1 MALKGLDIFKLSP
14 KKNCKECGS
23 PTCMAF
29 CMKVAQGAVALDKCP
44 YFSEEAKAKLSEAT
58 APPMKTITVGNDI
71 KLGGETVLFRH
82 EKTLVNR
89 NRFAVPVCT
98 CMDEAA
104 ADQKLADIQKVD
116 YERIGEREYIEFV
129 MVRCEKD
136 SAGKWEDL
144 VKKAAATGRT
154 LILNCTCPECA
165 KKALAICKD
174 GKPILNG
181 ATPENYEEMSAIAT
195 EAGVTLGVHA
205 DSLSELHDLIAK
217 LEAAGNKNLI
227 IDVTGKTVKET
238 FANTVLV
245 RRTALKDGDRTF
257 GYPSIVDLAKL
268 AAGDEHLE
276 TALAAVFTL
285 KYGSIIVM
293 ERIGYAEALPLY
305 GLRQNVFT
313 DPQKPMK
320 VAPGIYPMNGA
331 TPDDPCML
339 TVDFALTYFLVSGE
353 IERSNVPVNLLITDA
368 SGMSVLTAWAAGKF
382 SSSSIKKFFD
392 EFELDKK
399 INNRTLV
406 IPGKVAVMKGEI
418 QDKLPD
424 WNVVVGTREAVE
436 IVKFLKDGEH
446 IKAAEAV
453 AATKK
458 PKEEKKE
465 VVDADAPID
474 YSKIVIPEIPHKDL
488 GVTYKQRNVESKKFV
503 TIGERI
509 HCISPVIREA
519 MATFNPDPI
528 LERAAQQIKA
538 GATYL
543 DVNIGPAESNGPELM
558 TWAVK
563 LLQENFN
570 NVPLALD
577 TANKK
582 AIEAGIRVYNRTNGK
597 PIVNS
602 ADAGSRISNIDLAA
616 ANDAIVIALC
626 SADGIAKDNDERM
639 HHCHTMLDRG
649 MALGMEAED
658 LWFDPLFLVV
668 KGMQDK
674 QMDVLNAIKLF
685 SDEGLKSTGGLSNNS
700 NGAPKTLRP
709 IMDSALVAMAMMQ
722 GLTSA
727 IVNPNDLRLM
737 ETIKSCDI
745 FKNNELYSD
754 PAPIIRGWVQ
764 PHSRSMEKMRE
775 NAEKARIFPMPRWLS
790 TGECRCPA
798 FHPAPLPGRGRFPD
812 LSLRALRSKA
822 RQSRSTGRNTGKPPA
837 DTEYS

>member
-136 SAGKWEDL
+136 SADKWEDL

-181 ATPENYEEMSAIAT
+181 ATPENFEEMSAT

-293 ERIGYAEALPLY
+293 ERLGYAEALPLY

-474 YSKIVIPEIPHKDL
+474 YSKLVIPEIPHKDL

-685 SDEGLKSTGGLSNNS
+685 ADEGLKSTGGLSNNS

-754 PAPIIRGWVQ
+754 SYLEI
-764 PHSRSMEKMRE
+764 
-775 NAEKARIFPMPRWLS
+775 
-790 TGECRCPA
+790 
-798 FHPAPLPGRGRFPD
+798 
-812 LSLRALRSKA
+812 
-822 RQSRSTGRNTGKPPA
+822 
-837 DTEYS
+837 

>member
-1 MALKGLDIFKLSP
+1 
-14 KKNCKECGS
+14 
-23 PTCMAF
+23 
-29 CMKVAQGAVALDKCP
+29 MKVAQGALPITKCP
-44 YFSEEAKAKLSEAT
+44 YMSPEAIALLSEAT
-58 APPMKTITVGNDI
+58 APPMKSIEVAGH

-82 EKTLVNR
+82 EKTFVSR
-89 NRFAVPVCT
+89 NLFAVSINT
-98 CMDEAA
+98 EMDDAAVEAKIA
-104 ADQKLADIQKVD
+104 ELKSVD
-116 YERIGEREYIEFV
+116 YERIGEREYVEFV
-129 MVRCEKD
+129 TVRNCGDNARFVEL
-136 SAGKWEDL
+136 A
-144 VKKAAATGRT
+144 KKAAALERGV
-154 LILNCTCPECA
+154 ILETTDVEAA
-165 KKALAICKD
+165 KAAVEAIKDAKPVVNGVNKDNLEAMNELAKAYGIVLCVQAAD
-174 GKPILNG
+174 LN
-181 ATPENYEEMSAIAT
+181 
-195 EAGVTLGVHA
+195 
-205 DSLSELHDLIAK
+205 ELHDTVEA
-217 LEAAGNKNLI
+217 LEKAGNKNLLL
-227 IDVTGKTVKET
+227 DVTGATIKET
-238 FANTVLV
+238 FGNAVQV
-245 RRTALKDGDRTF
+245 RRAALKDNDRTF
-257 GYPSIVDLAKL
+257 GYPSIVDLSKL
-268 AAGDEHLE
+268 CGTEYHLA
-276 TALAAVFTL
+276 TALASVFTL
-285 KYGSIIVM
+285 KYGSIIIM
-293 ERIGYAEALPLY
+293 PRMTYAEALPLY
-305 GLRQNVFT
+305 GLRQNIYT

-320 VAPGIYPMNGA
+320 VAPGLYPVNGA
-331 TPDDPCML
+331 GPDDPCAL

-353 IERSNVPVNLLITDA
+353 LERSKVPVNLLITDA

-382 SSSSIKKFFD
+382 SSSTVKKFFD
-392 EFELDKK
+392 EYEIASKV
-399 INNRTLV
+399 NNRTLI

-436 IVKFLKDGEH
+436 LVKYLKDGEYV
-446 IKAAEAV
+446 KAAEAV
-453 AATKK
+453 AASKK
-458 PKEEKKE
+458 PAEEKKE
-465 VVDADAPID
+465 AVDANAPLD
-474 YSKIVIPEIPHKDL
+474 FEKIAASIPAIKIRDDL
-488 GVTYKQRNVESKKFV
+488 NAHYKQRDPESPKFV

-577 TANKK
+577 TANKR
-582 AIEAGIRVYNRTNGK
+582 AIEAGIHVYNRTNGK

-616 ANDAIVIALC
+616 ANDAICIALC
-626 SADGIAKDNDERM
+626 SADGIAKDNEERM
-639 HHCHTMLDRG
+639 MHCHHMLERG
-649 MALGMEAED
+649 LSLGMEATD

-700 NGAPKTLRP
+700 NGAPKNVRP

-754 PAPIIRGWVQ
+754 SYLDA
-764 PHSRSMEKMRE
+764 
-775 NAEKARIFPMPRWLS
+775 
-790 TGECRCPA
+790 
-798 FHPAPLPGRGRFPD
+798 
-812 LSLRALRSKA
+812 
-822 RQSRSTGRNTGKPPA
+822 
-837 DTEYS
+837 

>member
-1 MALKGLDIFKLSP
+1 MAVKGLDIFKLSP

-29 CMKVAQGAVALDKCP
+29 CMKVAQGAVPITKCP
-44 YFSEEAKAKLSEAT
+44 YMSEEAIALLSEAT
-58 APPMKTITVGNDI
+58 QPPMKTIEVGAH
-71 KLGGETVLFRH
+71 KLGGETVMMRH

-89 NRFAVPVCT
+89 NLFAATLCT
-98 CMDEAA
+98 CMDDATVEARLEGI
-104 ADQKLADIQKVD
+104 KKVD
-116 YERIGEREYIEFV
+116 YERIGEREMVECVFV
-129 MVRCEKD
+129 HDAGD
-136 SAGKWEDL
+136 SAKFVEL
-144 VKKAAATGRT
+144 CKKAAALPDRT
-154 LILNCTCPECA
+154 VIIDTKDVETA
-165 KKALAICKD
+165 KAAVEAIKD
-174 GKPILNG
+174 NKPILNG
-181 ATPENYEEMSAIAT
+181 ANKDTFAAMNEIAKA
-195 EAGVTLGVHA
+195 AGLVLGVSGA
-205 DSLSELHDLIAK
+205 DLSELHDTVAE
-217 LEAAGNKNLI
+217 LEKAGNKNLI
-227 IDVTGKTVKET
+227 LDVTASTIKET
-238 FANTVLV
+238 FANAVLV
-245 RRTALKDGDRTF
+245 RRSAIKDGDKTF
-257 GYPSIVDLAKL
+257 GYPSIVNLGVL
-268 AAGDEHLE
+268 CNHDEHLE
-276 TALAAVFTL
+276 TALAAMFVV

-293 ERIGYAEALPLY
+293 DKVGYAEALPLY
-305 GLRQNVFT
+305 GLRQNIFT

-320 VAPGIYPMNGA
+320 VAPGIYPINGA
-331 TPDDPCML
+331 GPDDPCAL

-353 IERSNVPVNLLITDA
+353 LERSKVPVNLLITDA

-382 SSSSIKKFFD
+382 SSTSVKKFFD
-392 EFELDKK
+392 EFDIASK
-399 INNRTLV
+399 INNRTLI

-418 QDKLPD
+418 QDKLPE

-436 IVKFLKDGEH
+436 LVKYLRDGEH
-446 IKAAEAV
+446 IKAAEA
-453 AATKK
+453 AAASKV
-458 PKEEKKE
+458 PAAEKKDAADANAPLDFEKIAASIPAIE
-465 VVDADAPID
+465 VVDM
-474 YSKIVIPEIPHKDL
+474 
-488 GVTYKQRNVESKKFV
+488 GVTYKQRDPESPKFV

-519 MATFNPDPI
+519 MNTMNPEPI
-528 LERAAQQIKA
+528 LKRAAEQIKA

-577 TANKK
+577 TANKR
-582 AIEAGIRVYNRTNGK
+582 AIEAGIKVYNRTNGK

-602 ADAGSRISNIDLAA
+602 ADAGSRISYIDLAA
-616 ANDAIVIALC
+616 ANDAICIALC
-626 SADGIAKDNDERM
+626 SADGIAKDNEERM
-639 HHCHTMLDRG
+639 MHCHHMLERG
-649 MALGMEAED
+649 LSLGMEATD

-700 NGAPKTLRP
+700 NGAPKNVRP

-754 PAPIIRGWVQ
+754 SYLDA
-764 PHSRSMEKMRE
+764 
-775 NAEKARIFPMPRWLS
+775 
-790 TGECRCPA
+790 
-798 FHPAPLPGRGRFPD
+798 
-812 LSLRALRSKA
+812 
-822 RQSRSTGRNTGKPPA
+822 
-837 DTEYS
+837 

>member
-1 MALKGLDIFKLSP
+1 MAVKGLDIFKLSP

-29 CMKVAQGAVALDKCP
+29 CMKVAQGALPITKCP
-44 YFSEEAKAKLSEAT
+44 YMSPEAIALLSEAT
-58 APPMKTITVGNDI
+58 APPMKSIEVAGH

-82 EKTLVNR
+82 EKTFVSR
-89 NRFAVPVCT
+89 NLFAVSVNT
-98 CMDEAA
+98 EMDDAAVEAKIA
-104 ADQKLADIQKVD
+104 ELKSVD
-116 YERIGEREYIEFV
+116 YERIGEREYVEFV
-129 MVRCEKD
+129 TVRNCGDNARFVEL
-136 SAGKWEDL
+136 A
-144 VKKAAATGRT
+144 KKAAALERGV
-154 LILNCTCPECA
+154 ILETTDVEAA
-165 KKALAICKD
+165 KAAVEAIKDAKPVVNGVNKDNLEAMNEIAKAYGI
-174 GKPILNG
+174 
-181 ATPENYEEMSAIAT
+181 
-195 EAGVTLGVHA
+195 VLGVQAA
-205 DSLSELHDLIAK
+205 DLNELHDTVEA
-217 LEAAGNKNLI
+217 LEKAGNKNLLL
-227 IDVTGKTVKET
+227 DVTGATIKET
-238 FANTVLV
+238 FGNAVQV
-245 RRTALKDGDRTF
+245 RRAALKDNDRTF
-257 GYPSIVDLAKL
+257 GYPSIVDLSKL
-268 AAGDEHLE
+268 CGTEYHLA
-276 TALAAVFTL
+276 TALASVFTL
-285 KYGSIIVM
+285 KYGSIIIM
-293 ERIGYAEALPLY
+293 PRMTYAEALPLY
-305 GLRQNVFT
+305 GLRQNIYT

-320 VAPGIYPMNGA
+320 VAPGLYPVNGA
-331 TPDDPCML
+331 GPDDPCAL

-353 IERSNVPVNLLITDA
+353 LERSKVPINLLITDA

-382 SSSSIKKFFD
+382 SSTSVKKFFD
-392 EFELDKK
+392 EFDIASK
-399 INNRTLV
+399 INNRTLI

-418 QDKLPD
+418 QDKLPE

-436 IVKFLKDGEH
+436 LVKFLRDGEH
-446 IKAAEAV
+446 IKAAEA
-453 AATKK
+453 AAASKT
-458 PKEEKKE
+458 PAAEKKE
-465 VVDADAPID
+465 AADANAPLDFEKIAASIPAIEVVDM
-474 YSKIVIPEIPHKDL
+474 
-488 GVTYKQRNVESKKFV
+488 GVTYKQRDPESPKFV

-577 TANKK
+577 TANKR
-582 AIEAGIRVYNRTNGK
+582 AIEAGIHVYNRTNGK

-616 ANDAIVIALC
+616 ANDAICIALC
-626 SADGIAKDNDERM
+626 SADGIAKDNEERM
-639 HHCHTMLDRG
+639 MHCHHMLERG
-649 MALGMEAED
+649 LSLGMEATD

-685 SDEGLKSTGGLSNNS
+685 ADEGLKSTGGLSNNS
-700 NGAPKTLRP
+700 NGAPKNVRP

-754 PAPIIRGWVQ
+754 SYLEV
-764 PHSRSMEKMRE
+764 
-775 NAEKARIFPMPRWLS
+775 
-790 TGECRCPA
+790 
-798 FHPAPLPGRGRFPD
+798 
-812 LSLRALRSKA
+812 
-822 RQSRSTGRNTGKPPA
+822 
-837 DTEYS
+837 

>member
-181 ATPENYEEMSAIAT
+181 ATPENFEEMSAIAT

-488 GVTYKQRNVESKKFV
+488 GVTYTQRNVESKKFV

-754 PAPIIRGWVQ
+754 SYLEI
-764 PHSRSMEKMRE
+764 
-775 NAEKARIFPMPRWLS
+775 
-790 TGECRCPA
+790 
-798 FHPAPLPGRGRFPD
+798 
-812 LSLRALRSKA
+812 
-822 RQSRSTGRNTGKPPA
+822 
-837 DTEYS
+837 

>member
-227 IDVTGKTVKET
+227 NDVTGKTVKET

-465 VVDADAPID
+465 AVDADAPID

-754 PAPIIRGWVQ
+754 SYLEI
-764 PHSRSMEKMRE
+764 
-775 NAEKARIFPMPRWLS
+775 
-790 TGECRCPA
+790 
-798 FHPAPLPGRGRFPD
+798 
-812 LSLRALRSKA
+812 
-822 RQSRSTGRNTGKPPA
+822 
-837 DTEYS
+837 

>member
-1 MALKGLDIFKLSP
+1 MAVKGLDIFKLSP

-29 CMKVAQGAVALDKCP
+29 CMKVAQGAVPITKCP
-44 YFSEEAKAKLSEAT
+44 YMSEEAIALLSEAT
-58 APPMKTITVGNDI
+58 APPMKTIEVGTH
-71 KLGGETVLFRH
+71 KLGGETVMMRH

-89 NRFAVPVCT
+89 NLFAATLCT
-98 CMDEAA
+98 CMDDAA
-104 ADQKLADIQKVD
+104 IEERLAGIAKVD
-116 YERIGEREYIEFV
+116 YERIGEREMVECVFV
-129 MVRCEKD
+129 HDAGD
-136 SAGKWEDL
+136 SAKFVEL
-144 VKKAAATGRT
+144 CKKAAALADRT
-154 LILNCTCPECA
+154 VIIDTQDVETA
-165 KKALAICKD
+165 KAAVEAIKD
-174 GKPILNG
+174 NKPILNG
-181 ATPENYEEMSAIAT
+181 ANKDNFAAMNEIAKA
-195 EAGVTLGVHA
+195 AGIVLGVRGT
-205 DSLSELHDLIAK
+205 DLSELHDTVAE
-217 LEAAGNKNLI
+217 LEKAGNKNLI
-227 IDVTGKTVKET
+227 LDVTAPTIKET

-245 RRTALKDGDRTF
+245 RRTAIKDGDRTF
-257 GYPSIVDLAKL
+257 GYPSIVNLGTL
-268 AAGDEHLE
+268 CNHDEHLE
-276 TALAAVFTL
+276 TALAAMFVV

-293 ERIGYAEALPLY
+293 DKVGYAEALPLY
-305 GLRQNVFT
+305 GLRQNIFT

-320 VAPGIYPMNGA
+320 VAPGIYPINGA
-331 TPDDPCML
+331 GPDDPCAL

-353 IERSNVPVNLLITDA
+353 LERSKVPINLLITDA

-382 SSSSIKKFFD
+382 SSTSVKKFFD
-392 EFELDKK
+392 EFDIASK
-399 INNRTLV
+399 INNRTLI

-436 IVKFLKDGEH
+436 LVKFLRDGEH
-446 IKAAEAV
+446 IKAAEA
-453 AATKK
+453 AAASKT
-458 PKEEKKE
+458 PAAEKKE
-465 VVDADAPID
+465 AADANAPLDFEKIAASIPAIEVVDM
-474 YSKIVIPEIPHKDL
+474 
-488 GVTYKQRNVESKKFV
+488 GVTYKQRDPESPKFV

-519 MATFNPDPI
+519 MNTMNPEPI
-528 LERAAQQIKA
+528 LKRAAEQIKA

-577 TANKK
+577 TANKR
-582 AIEAGIRVYNRTNGK
+582 AIEAGIKVYNRTNGK

-602 ADAGSRISNIDLAA
+602 ADAGSRISYIDLAA
-616 ANDAIVIALC
+616 ANDAICIALC
-626 SADGIAKDNDERM
+626 SADGIAKDNEERM
-639 HHCHTMLDRG
+639 MHCHHMLERG
-649 MALGMEAED
+649 LSLGMEATD

-685 SDEGLKSTGGLSNNS
+685 ADEGLKSTGGLSNNS
-700 NGAPKTLRP
+700 NGAPKNVRP

-754 PAPIIRGWVQ
+754 SYLDA
-764 PHSRSMEKMRE
+764 
-775 NAEKARIFPMPRWLS
+775 
-790 TGECRCPA
+790 
-798 FHPAPLPGRGRFPD
+798 
-812 LSLRALRSKA
+812 
-822 RQSRSTGRNTGKPPA
+822 
-837 DTEYS
+837 

>member
-1 MALKGLDIFKLSP
+1 MAVKGLDIFKLSP

-29 CMKVAQGAVALDKCP
+29 CMKVAQGAVPITKSP
-44 YFSEEAKAKLSEAT
+44 YMSEEAIALLSEAT
-58 APPMKTITVGNDI
+58 APPMKTIEVGAH
-71 KLGGETVLFRH
+71 KLGGETVMMRH

-89 NRFAVPVCT
+89 NLFAATLCT
-98 CMDEAA
+98 CMDDATVEARLEGI
-104 ADQKLADIQKVD
+104 KKVD
-116 YERIGEREYIEFV
+116 YERIGEREMVECVFV
-129 MVRCEKD
+129 HDAGD
-136 SAGKWEDL
+136 SAKFVEL
-144 VKKAAATGRT
+144 CKKAAALPDRT
-154 LILNCTCPECA
+154 VIIDTKDVETA
-165 KKALAICKD
+165 KAAVEAIKD
-174 GKPILNG
+174 NKPILNG
-181 ATPENYEEMSAIAT
+181 ANKDTFAAMNEIAKA
-195 EAGVTLGVHA
+195 AGLVLGVSGA
-205 DSLSELHDLIAK
+205 DLSELHDTVAE
-217 LEAAGNKNLI
+217 LEKAGNKNLI
-227 IDVTGKTVKET
+227 LDVTASTIKET
-238 FANTVLV
+238 FANAVLV
-245 RRTALKDGDRTF
+245 RRSAIKDGDKTF
-257 GYPSIVDLAKL
+257 GYPSIVNLGVL
-268 AAGDEHLE
+268 CNHDEHLE
-276 TALAAVFTL
+276 TALAAMFVV

-293 ERIGYAEALPLY
+293 DKVGYAEALPLY
-305 GLRQNVFT
+305 GLRQNIFT

-320 VAPGIYPMNGA
+320 VAPGIYPINGA
-331 TPDDPCML
+331 GPDDPCAL

-353 IERSNVPVNLLITDA
+353 LERSKVPVNLLITDA

-382 SSSSIKKFFD
+382 SSTSVKKFFD
-392 EFELDKK
+392 EFDVASK
-399 INNRTLV
+399 INNRTLI

-418 QDKLPD
+418 QDKLPE

-436 IVKFLKDGEH
+436 LVKYLRDGEH
-446 IKAAEAV
+446 IKAAEA
-453 AATKK
+453 AAASKV
-458 PKEEKKE
+458 PAAEKKDAADANAPLDFEKIAASIPAIE
-465 VVDADAPID
+465 VVDM
-474 YSKIVIPEIPHKDL
+474 
-488 GVTYKQRNVESKKFV
+488 GVTYKQRDPESPKFV

-519 MATFNPDPI
+519 MNTMNPEPI
-528 LERAAQQIKA
+528 LKRAAEQIKA

-577 TANKK
+577 TANKR
-582 AIEAGIRVYNRTNGK
+582 AIEAGIKVYNRTNGK

-602 ADAGSRISNIDLAA
+602 ADAGSRISYIDLAA
-616 ANDAIVIALC
+616 ANDAICIALC
-626 SADGIAKDNDERM
+626 SADGIAKDNEERM
-639 HHCHTMLDRG
+639 MHCHHMLERG
-649 MALGMEAED
+649 LSLGMEATD

-700 NGAPKTLRP
+700 NGAPKNVRP

-754 PAPIIRGWVQ
+754 SYLDA
-764 PHSRSMEKMRE
+764 
-775 NAEKARIFPMPRWLS
+775 
-790 TGECRCPA
+790 
-798 FHPAPLPGRGRFPD
+798 
-812 LSLRALRSKA
+812 
-822 RQSRSTGRNTGKPPA
+822 
-837 DTEYS
+837 

>member
-1 MALKGLDIFKLSP
+1 MAVKGLDIFKLSP
-14 KKNCKECGS
+14 KTNCKECGS

-29 CMKVAQGAVALDKCP
+29 CMKVAQGAVSIDKCP
-44 YFSEEAKAKLSEAT
+44 HMSDEAKALLSEAT
-58 APPMKTITVGNDI
+58 APPMKTITVGAGDNAH

-89 NRFAVPVCT
+89 NLYAVSLCT
-98 CMDEAA
+98 CMDDATVDE
-104 ADQKLADIQKVD
+104 KLADMAKVD
-116 YERIGEREYIEFV
+116 YERIGEREYVEV
-129 MVRCEKD
+129 VLVHDEKGDADRLKALCEK
-136 SAGKWEDL
+136 
-144 VKKAAATGRT
+144 VAATGRVVVIDCENVDT
-154 LILNCTCPECA
+154 VKPAVE
-165 KKALAICKD
+165 AIKD
-174 GKPILNG
+174 SKPILNG
-181 ATPENYEEMSAIAT
+181 ANAGNYEAMNAVAT
-195 EAGVTLGVHA
+195 AAGVTLGVRGA
-205 DSLSELHDLIAK
+205 DLSELHDTVAA
-217 LEAAGNKNLI
+217 LEKAGNKNLVL
-227 IDVTGKTVKET
+227 DVTGKDAKET
-238 FANTVLV
+238 YGNAVMV
-245 RRTALKDGDRTF
+245 RRAAIKDGDRTF
-257 GYPSIVDLAKL
+257 GYPSIVNLSKIASGDIHLQTAY
-268 AAGDEHLE
+268 AAL
-276 TALAAVFTL
+276 FTV

-293 ERIGYAEALPLY
+293 DKVSYAESLPLH
-305 GLRQNVFT
+305 GLRQNIFT

-331 TPDDPCML
+331 TADSPCML

-353 IERSNVPVNLLITDA
+353 IERSKVPVNLLITDA

-382 SSSSIKKFFD
+382 SSSSVKKFFD
-392 EFELDKK
+392 EFDLAGK
-399 INNRTLV
+399 INSRTLV

-418 QDKLPD
+418 QDKLPE

-446 IKAAEAV
+446 EKAAAAV
-453 AATKK
+453 AATKTTTAPK
-458 PKEEKKE
+458 KEEVNADAPLDFAKIAASIPKIE
-465 VVDADAPID
+465 VVDM
-474 YSKIVIPEIPHKDL
+474 
-488 GVTYKQRNVESKKFV
+488 GVTYKTRNVESKKFV

-519 MATFNPDPI
+519 MNTMNPEPI
-528 LERAAQQIKA
+528 LKRAAEQIAA

-582 AIEAGIRVYNRTNGK
+582 AIEAGIAVYNRTNGK

-639 HHCHTMLDRG
+639 HHCHNMLERG
-649 MALGMEAED
+649 LSLGMEADD

-700 NGAPKTLRP
+700 NGAPKNVRP
-709 IMDSALVAMAMMQ
+709 IMDSALVAMCMMQ

-727 IVNPNDLRLM
+727 IVNPCDKRLM

-754 PAPIIRGWVQ
+754 SYLDA
-764 PHSRSMEKMRE
+764 
-775 NAEKARIFPMPRWLS
+775 
-790 TGECRCPA
+790 
-798 FHPAPLPGRGRFPD
+798 
-812 LSLRALRSKA
+812 
-822 RQSRSTGRNTGKPPA
+822 
-837 DTEYS
+837 

>member
-136 SAGKWEDL
+136 SVGKWEDL

-276 TALAAVFTL
+276 TALAAVLTL

-465 VVDADAPID
+465 AVDADAPID

-754 PAPIIRGWVQ
+754 SYLEI
-764 PHSRSMEKMRE
+764 
-775 NAEKARIFPMPRWLS
+775 
-790 TGECRCPA
+790 
-798 FHPAPLPGRGRFPD
+798 
-812 LSLRALRSKA
+812 
-822 RQSRSTGRNTGKPPA
+822 
-837 DTEYS
+837 

>member
-1 MALKGLDIFKLSP
+1 MAVKGLDIFKLSP

-29 CMKVAQGAVALDKCP
+29 CMKVAQGAVPITKCP
-44 YFSEEAKAKLSEAT
+44 YMSEEAIALLSEAT
-58 APPMKTITVGNDI
+58 APPMQTITVGAH
-71 KLGGETVLFRH
+71 KLGGETVMMRH

-89 NRFAVPVCT
+89 NLFAAT
-98 CMDEAA
+98 LDTSMDDASIEERIALV
-104 ADQKLADIQKVD
+104 KKVD
-116 YERIGEREYIEFV
+116 YERIGEREMVECVFV
-129 MVRCEKD
+129 HD
-136 SAGKWEDL
+136 AGDCAKFVEL
-144 VKKAAATGRT
+144 CKKAAALPDRT
-154 LILNCTCPECA
+154 VIIDTKDVETA
-165 KKALAICKD
+165 KAAVEAIKD
-174 GKPILNG
+174 SKPILNG
-181 ATPENYEEMSAIAT
+181 ANKDNFNDMNEIAKA
-195 EAGVTLGVHA
+195 AGLVLGVSGT
-205 DSLSELHDLIAK
+205 DLSELHDTVAA
-217 LEAAGNKNLI
+217 LEKAGNKNLI
-227 IDVTGKTVKET
+227 LDVTAPTIKET
-238 FANTVLV
+238 FANAVLV
-245 RRTALKDGDRTF
+245 RRTAIKDGDRTF
-257 GYPSIVDLAKL
+257 GYPSIVNLGVL
-268 AAGDEHLE
+268 CNHDEHLE
-276 TALAAVFTL
+276 TALAAMFVV

-293 ERIGYAEALPLY
+293 DKVGYAEALPLY
-305 GLRQNVFT
+305 GLRQNIFT

-320 VAPGIYPMNGA
+320 VAPGIYPINGA
-331 TPDDPCML
+331 GPDDPCAL

-353 IERSNVPVNLLITDA
+353 LERSKIRVNLLITDA

-382 SSSSIKKFFD
+382 SSTSVKKFFD
-392 EFELDKK
+392 EFDIASK
-399 INNRTLV
+399 INNRTLI

-418 QDKLPD
+418 QDKLPE

-436 IVKFLKDGEH
+436 LVKYLRDGEH
-446 IKAAEAV
+446 IKAAEA
-453 AATKK
+453 AAASKA
-458 PKEEKKE
+458 PAAEKKE
-465 VVDADAPID
+465 AADANAPLDFEKIAASIPAIEVVDM
-474 YSKIVIPEIPHKDL
+474 
-488 GVTYKQRNVESKKFV
+488 GVSYKQRDPESPKFV

-519 MATFNPDPI
+519 MNTMNPEPI
-528 LERAAQQIKA
+528 LKRAAEQIKA

-577 TANKK
+577 TANKR
-582 AIEAGIRVYNRTNGK
+582 AIEAGIKVYNRTNGK

-602 ADAGSRISNIDLAA
+602 ADAGSRISYIDLAA
-616 ANDAIVIALC
+616 ANDAICIALC
-626 SADGIAKDNDERM
+626 SADGIAKDNEERM
-639 HHCHTMLDRG
+639 MHCHHMLERG
-649 MALGMEAED
+649 LSLGMEATD

-700 NGAPKTLRP
+700 NGAPKNVRP

-754 PAPIIRGWVQ
+754 SYLDA
-764 PHSRSMEKMRE
+764 
-775 NAEKARIFPMPRWLS
+775 
-790 TGECRCPA
+790 
-798 FHPAPLPGRGRFPD
+798 
-812 LSLRALRSKA
+812 
-822 RQSRSTGRNTGKPPA
+822 
-837 DTEYS
+837 

>member
-1 MALKGLDIFKLSP
+1 MAVKGLDIFKLSP

-29 CMKVAQGAVALDKCP
+29 CMKVAQGAVPITKCP
-44 YFSEEAKAKLSEAT
+44 YMSEEAIALLSEAT
-58 APPMKTITVGNDI
+58 APPMQTITVGAH
-71 KLGGETVLFRH
+71 KLGGETVMMRH

-89 NRFAVPVCT
+89 NLFAAT
-98 CMDEAA
+98 LDTSMDDASIEERIALV
-104 ADQKLADIQKVD
+104 KKVD
-116 YERIGEREYIEFV
+116 YERIGEREMVECVFV
-129 MVRCEKD
+129 HD
-136 SAGKWEDL
+136 AGDCAKFVEL
-144 VKKAAATGRT
+144 CKKAAALPDRT
-154 LILNCTCPECA
+154 VIIDTKDVETA
-165 KKALAICKD
+165 KAAVEAIKD
-174 GKPILNG
+174 SKPILNG
-181 ATPENYEEMSAIAT
+181 ANKDNFNDMNEIAKA
-195 EAGVTLGVHA
+195 AGLVLGVSGT
-205 DSLSELHDLIAK
+205 DLSELHDTVAA
-217 LEAAGNKNLI
+217 LEKAGNKNLI
-227 IDVTGKTVKET
+227 LDVTAPTIKET
-238 FANTVLV
+238 FANAVLV
-245 RRTALKDGDRTF
+245 RRTAIKDGDRTF
-257 GYPSIVDLAKL
+257 GYPSIVNLGVL
-268 AAGDEHLE
+268 CNHDEHLE
-276 TALAAVFTL
+276 TALAAMFVV

-293 ERIGYAEALPLY
+293 DKVGYAEALPLY
-305 GLRQNVFT
+305 GLRQNIFT

-320 VAPGIYPMNGA
+320 VAPGIYPINGA
-331 TPDDPCML
+331 GPDDPCAL

-353 IERSNVPVNLLITDA
+353 LERSKIPVNLLITDA

-382 SSSSIKKFFD
+382 SSTSVKKFFD
-392 EFELDKK
+392 EFDIASK
-399 INNRTLV
+399 INNRTLI

-418 QDKLPD
+418 QDKLSE

-436 IVKFLKDGEH
+436 LVKYLRDGEH
-446 IKAAEAV
+446 IKAAEA
-453 AATKK
+453 AAASKA
-458 PKEEKKE
+458 PAAEKKE
-465 VVDADAPID
+465 AADANAPLDFEKIAASIPAIEVVDM
-474 YSKIVIPEIPHKDL
+474 
-488 GVTYKQRNVESKKFV
+488 GVSYKQRDPESPKFV

-519 MATFNPDPI
+519 MNTMNPEPI
-528 LERAAQQIKA
+528 LKRAAEQIKA

-577 TANKK
+577 TANKR
-582 AIEAGIRVYNRTNGK
+582 AIEAGIKVYNRTNGK

-602 ADAGSRISNIDLAA
+602 ADAGSRISYIDLAA
-616 ANDAIVIALC
+616 ANDAICIALC
-626 SADGIAKDNDERM
+626 SADGIAKDNEERM
-639 HHCHTMLDRG
+639 MHCHHMLERG
-649 MALGMEAED
+649 LSLGMEATD

-700 NGAPKTLRP
+700 NGAPKNVRP

-754 PAPIIRGWVQ
+754 SYLDA
-764 PHSRSMEKMRE
+764 
-775 NAEKARIFPMPRWLS
+775 
-790 TGECRCPA
+790 
-798 FHPAPLPGRGRFPD
+798 
-812 LSLRALRSKA
+812 
-822 RQSRSTGRNTGKPPA
+822 
-837 DTEYS
+837 

>member
-1 MALKGLDIFKLSP
+1 MAVKGLDIFKLSP

-29 CMKVAQGAVALDKCP
+29 CMKVAQGAVPITKCP
-44 YFSEEAKAKLSEAT
+44 YMSEEAIALLSEAT
-58 APPMKTITVGNDI
+58 APPMQTITVGAH
-71 KLGGETVLFRH
+71 KLGGETVMMRH

-89 NRFAVPVCT
+89 NLFAAT
-98 CMDEAA
+98 LDTSMDDAAVEARLEGI
-104 ADQKLADIQKVD
+104 KKVD
-116 YERIGEREYIEFV
+116 YERIGEREMVECVFV
-129 MVRCEKD
+129 HD
-136 SAGKWEDL
+136 AGDCAKFVEL
-144 VKKAAATGRT
+144 CKKAAALPDRT
-154 LILNCTCPECA
+154 VIIDTKDVETA
-165 KKALAICKD
+165 KAAVEAIKD
-174 GKPILNG
+174 SKPILNG
-181 ATPENYEEMSAIAT
+181 ANKDNYTDMNEIAKA
-195 EAGVTLGVHA
+195 AGLVLGVSGT
-205 DSLSELHDLIAK
+205 DLSELHDTVAA
-217 LEAAGNKNLI
+217 LEKAGNKNLI
-227 IDVTGKTVKET
+227 LDVTAPTIKET
-238 FANTVLV
+238 FANAVLV
-245 RRTALKDGDRTF
+245 RRTAIKDGDRTF
-257 GYPSIVDLAKL
+257 GYPSIVNLGVL
-268 AAGDEHLE
+268 CNHDEHLE
-276 TALAAVFTL
+276 TALAAMFVV

-293 ERIGYAEALPLY
+293 DKVGYAEALPLY
-305 GLRQNVFT
+305 GLRQNIFT

-320 VAPGIYPMNGA
+320 VAPGIYPINGA
-331 TPDDPCML
+331 GPDDPCAL

-353 IERSNVPVNLLITDA
+353 LERSKVPVNLLITDA

-382 SSSSIKKFFD
+382 SSTSVKKFFD
-392 EFELDKK
+392 EFDIASK
-399 INNRTLV
+399 INNRTLI

-418 QDKLPD
+418 QDKLPE

-436 IVKFLKDGEH
+436 LVKYLRDGEH
-446 IKAAEAV
+446 IKAAEA
-453 AATKK
+453 AAASKA
-458 PKEEKKE
+458 PAAEKKE
-465 VVDADAPID
+465 AADANAPLDFEKIAASIPAIEVVDM
-474 YSKIVIPEIPHKDL
+474 
-488 GVTYKQRNVESKKFV
+488 GVSYKQRDPESPKFV

-519 MATFNPDPI
+519 MNTMNPEPI
-528 LERAAQQIKA
+528 LKRAAEQIKA

-577 TANKK
+577 TANKR
-582 AIEAGIRVYNRTNGK
+582 AIEAGIKVYNRTNGK

-602 ADAGSRISNIDLAA
+602 ADAGSRISYIDLAA
-616 ANDAIVIALC
+616 ANDAICIALC
-626 SADGIAKDNDERM
+626 SADGIAKDNEERM
-639 HHCHTMLDRG
+639 MHCHHMLERG
-649 MALGMEAED
+649 LSLGMEATD

-700 NGAPKTLRP
+700 NGAPKNVRP

-754 PAPIIRGWVQ
+754 SYLDA
-764 PHSRSMEKMRE
+764 
-775 NAEKARIFPMPRWLS
+775 
-790 TGECRCPA
+790 
-798 FHPAPLPGRGRFPD
+798 
-812 LSLRALRSKA
+812 
-822 RQSRSTGRNTGKPPA
+822 
-837 DTEYS
+837 

>member
-313 DPQKPMK
+313 DPQKPMT

-465 VVDADAPID
+465 AVDADAPID

-754 PAPIIRGWVQ
+754 SYLEI
-764 PHSRSMEKMRE
+764 
-775 NAEKARIFPMPRWLS
+775 
-790 TGECRCPA
+790 
-798 FHPAPLPGRGRFPD
+798 
-812 LSLRALRSKA
+812 
-822 RQSRSTGRNTGKPPA
+822 
-837 DTEYS
+837 

>member
-465 VVDADAPID
+465 AVDADAPID

-509 HCISPVIREA
+509 HSISPVIREA

-582 AIEAGIRVYNRTNGK
+582 AVEAGIRVYNRTNGK

-754 PAPIIRGWVQ
+754 SYLEI
-764 PHSRSMEKMRE
+764 
-775 NAEKARIFPMPRWLS
+775 
-790 TGECRCPA
+790 
-798 FHPAPLPGRGRFPD
+798 
-812 LSLRALRSKA
+812 
-822 RQSRSTGRNTGKPPA
+822 
-837 DTEYS
+837 

>member
-465 VVDADAPID
+465 AVDADAPID

-737 ETIKSCDI
+737 ETIKSCDV
-745 FKNNELYSD
+745 FKNNTLYADSYLEL
-754 PAPIIRGWVQ
+754 
-764 PHSRSMEKMRE
+764 
-775 NAEKARIFPMPRWLS
+775 
-790 TGECRCPA
+790 
-798 FHPAPLPGRGRFPD
+798 
-812 LSLRALRSKA
+812 
-822 RQSRSTGRNTGKPPA
+822 
-837 DTEYS
+837 

>member
-1 MALKGLDIFKLSP
+1 MAVKGLDIFKLSP

-29 CMKVAQGAVALDKCP
+29 CMKVAQGAVPITKCP
-44 YFSEEAKAKLSEAT
+44 YMSEEAVALLSEAT
-58 APPMKTITVGNDI
+58 APPMKTIEVGTH
-71 KLGGETVLFRH
+71 KLGGETVMMRH

-89 NRFAVPVCT
+89 NLFAATLCT
-98 CMDEAA
+98 CMDDAA
-104 ADQKLADIQKVD
+104 IDARIEGIKKVD
-116 YERIGEREYIEFV
+116 YERIGEREMVECVFV
-129 MVRCEKD
+129 HDAGD
-136 SAGKWEDL
+136 SAKFVEL
-144 VKKAAATGRT
+144 CKKAAALPDRT
-154 LILNCTCPECA
+154 VIIDTKDVDTA
-165 KKALAICKD
+165 KAAVEAIKD
-174 GKPILNG
+174 NKPILNG
-181 ATPENYEEMSAIAT
+181 ANKDNFAAMSEIAKA
-195 EAGVTLGVHA
+195 AGLVLGVSGK
-205 DSLSELHDLIAK
+205 DLSELHDTVAE
-217 LEAAGNKNLI
+217 LEKAGNKNLI
-227 IDVTGKTVKET
+227 LDVTAPTIKET
-238 FANTVLV
+238 FANAVLV
-245 RRTALKDGDRTF
+245 RRTAIKDGDRTF
-257 GYPSIVDLAKL
+257 GYPSIVNLGVLCDH
-268 AAGDEHLE
+268 DEHLE
-276 TALAAVFTL
+276 TALASMFVV

-293 ERIGYAEALPLY
+293 DKIGYAEALPLY
-305 GLRQNVFT
+305 GLRQNIFT

-320 VAPGIYPMNGA
+320 VAPGIYPINGA
-331 TPDDPCML
+331 GPDDPCAL

-353 IERSNVPVNLLITDA
+353 LERSKVPVNLLITDA

-382 SSSSIKKFFD
+382 SSTSVKKFFD
-392 EFELDKK
+392 EFDIASK
-399 INNRTLV
+399 INNRTLI

-418 QDKLPD
+418 QDKLPE

-436 IVKFLKDGEH
+436 LVKFLRDGEH
-446 IKAAEAV
+446 IKAAEA
-453 AATKK
+453 AAASKT
-458 PKEEKKE
+458 PAAEKKE
-465 VVDADAPID
+465 AADANAPLDFEKIAASIPAIEVVDM
-474 YSKIVIPEIPHKDL
+474 
-488 GVTYKQRNVESKKFV
+488 GVTYKQRDPESPKFV

-519 MATFNPDPI
+519 MNTMNPEPI
-528 LERAAQQIKA
+528 LKRAAEQIKA

-577 TANKK
+577 TANKR
-582 AIEAGIRVYNRTNGK
+582 AIEAGIKVYNRTNGK

-602 ADAGSRISNIDLAA
+602 ADAGSRISYIDLAA
-616 ANDAIVIALC
+616 ANDAICIALC

-639 HHCHTMLDRG
+639 MHCHHMLERG
-649 MALGMEAED
+649 LSLGMEATD

-685 SDEGLKSTGGLSNNS
+685 ADEGLKSTGGLSNNS
-700 NGAPKTLRP
+700 NGAPKNVRP

-754 PAPIIRGWVQ
+754 SYLEV
-764 PHSRSMEKMRE
+764 
-775 NAEKARIFPMPRWLS
+775 
-790 TGECRCPA
+790 
-798 FHPAPLPGRGRFPD
+798 
-812 LSLRALRSKA
+812 
-822 RQSRSTGRNTGKPPA
+822 
-837 DTEYS
+837 

>member
-1 MALKGLDIFKLSP
+1 MAVKGLDIFKLSP

-29 CMKVAQGAVALDKCP
+29 CMKVAQGAVPITKCP
-44 YFSEEAKAKLSEAT
+44 YMSEEAVALLSEAT
-58 APPMKTITVGNDI
+58 APPMKTIEVGTH
-71 KLGGETVLFRH
+71 KLGGETIMMRH

-89 NRFAVPVCT
+89 NLFAATLCT
-98 CMDEAA
+98 CMDDAA
-104 ADQKLADIQKVD
+104 IDARIEGIKKVD
-116 YERIGEREYIEFV
+116 YERIGEREMVECVFV
-129 MVRCEKD
+129 HDAGD
-136 SAGKWEDL
+136 SAKFVEL
-144 VKKAAATGRT
+144 CKKAAALPDRT
-154 LILNCTCPECA
+154 VIIDTKDVDTA
-165 KKALAICKD
+165 KAAVEAIKD
-174 GKPILNG
+174 NKPILNG
-181 ATPENYEEMSAIAT
+181 ANKDNFAAMSEIAKA
-195 EAGVTLGVHA
+195 AGLVLGVSGK
-205 DSLSELHDLIAK
+205 DLSELHDTVAE
-217 LEAAGNKNLI
+217 LEKAGNKNLI
-227 IDVTGKTVKET
+227 LDVTAPTIKET
-238 FANTVLV
+238 FANAVLV
-245 RRTALKDGDRTF
+245 RRTAIKDGDRTF
-257 GYPSIVDLAKL
+257 GYPSIVNLGVLCDH
-268 AAGDEHLE
+268 DEHLE
-276 TALAAVFTL
+276 TALASMFVV

-293 ERIGYAEALPLY
+293 DKIGYAEALPLY
-305 GLRQNVFT
+305 GLRQNIFT

-320 VAPGIYPMNGA
+320 VAPGIYPINGA
-331 TPDDPCML
+331 GPDDPCAL

-353 IERSNVPVNLLITDA
+353 LERSKVPVNLLITDA

-382 SSSSIKKFFD
+382 SSTSVKKFFD
-392 EFELDKK
+392 EFDIASK
-399 INNRTLV
+399 INNRTLI

-418 QDKLPD
+418 QDKLPE

-436 IVKFLKDGEH
+436 LVKFLRDGEH
-446 IKAAEAV
+446 IKAAEA
-453 AATKK
+453 AAASKT
-458 PKEEKKE
+458 PAAEKKE
-465 VVDADAPID
+465 AADANAPLDFEKIAASIPAIEVVDM
-474 YSKIVIPEIPHKDL
+474 
-488 GVTYKQRNVESKKFV
+488 GVTYKQRDPESPKFV

-519 MATFNPDPI
+519 MNTMNPEPI
-528 LERAAQQIKA
+528 LKRAAEQIKA

-577 TANKK
+577 TANKR
-582 AIEAGIRVYNRTNGK
+582 AIEAGIKVYNRTNGK

-602 ADAGSRISNIDLAA
+602 ADAGSRISYIDLAA
-616 ANDAIVIALC
+616 ANDAICIALC

-639 HHCHTMLDRG
+639 MHCHHMLERG
-649 MALGMEAED
+649 LSLGMEATD

-685 SDEGLKSTGGLSNNS
+685 ADEGLKSTGGLSNNS
-700 NGAPKTLRP
+700 NGAPKNVRP

-754 PAPIIRGWVQ
+754 SYLDA
-764 PHSRSMEKMRE
+764 
-775 NAEKARIFPMPRWLS
+775 
-790 TGECRCPA
+790 
-798 FHPAPLPGRGRFPD
+798 
-812 LSLRALRSKA
+812 
-822 RQSRSTGRNTGKPPA
+822 
-837 DTEYS
+837 

>member
-1 MALKGLDIFKLSP
+1 MAVKGLDIFKLSP

-29 CMKVAQGAVALDKCP
+29 CMKVAQGAVPITKCP
-44 YFSEEAKAKLSEAT
+44 YMSEEAIALLSEAT
-58 APPMKTITVGNDI
+58 APPMQTITVGAH
-71 KLGGETVLFRH
+71 KLGGETVMMRH

-89 NRFAVPVCT
+89 NLFAATLCT
-98 CMDEAA
+98 CMDDAAVEAR
-104 ADQKLADIQKVD
+104 LEGIRKVD
-116 YERIGEREYIEFV
+116 YERIGEREMVECVFV
-129 MVRCEKD
+129 HD
-136 SAGKWEDL
+136 AGDCAKFVEL
-144 VKKAAATGRT
+144 CKKAAALPDRT
-154 LILNCTCPECA
+154 VIIDTKDVETA
-165 KKALAICKD
+165 KAAVEAIKD
-174 GKPILNG
+174 SKPILNG
-181 ATPENYEEMSAIAT
+181 ANKDNFNDMNEIAKA
-195 EAGVTLGVHA
+195 AGLVLGVSGT
-205 DSLSELHDLIAK
+205 DLSELHDTVAA
-217 LEAAGNKNLI
+217 LEKAGNKNLI
-227 IDVTGKTVKET
+227 LDVTAPTIKET
-238 FANTVLV
+238 FANAVLV
-245 RRTALKDGDRTF
+245 RRTAIKDGDRTF
-257 GYPSIVDLAKL
+257 GYPSIVNLGVL
-268 AAGDEHLE
+268 CNHDEHLE
-276 TALAAVFTL
+276 TALAAMFVV

-293 ERIGYAEALPLY
+293 DKVGYAEALPLY
-305 GLRQNVFT
+305 GLRQNIFT

-320 VAPGIYPMNGA
+320 VAPGIYPINGA
-331 TPDDPCML
+331 GPDDPCAL

-353 IERSNVPVNLLITDA
+353 LERSKIPVNLLITDA

-382 SSSSIKKFFD
+382 SSTSVKKFFD
-392 EFELDKK
+392 EFDIASK
-399 INNRTLV
+399 INNRTLI

-418 QDKLPD
+418 QDKLPE

-436 IVKFLKDGEH
+436 LVKYLRDGEH
-446 IKAAEAV
+446 IKAAEA
-453 AATKK
+453 AAASKA
-458 PKEEKKE
+458 PAAEKKE
-465 VVDADAPID
+465 AADANAPLDFEKIAASIPAIEVVDM
-474 YSKIVIPEIPHKDL
+474 
-488 GVTYKQRNVESKKFV
+488 GVSYKQRDPESPKFV

-519 MATFNPDPI
+519 MNTMNPEPI
-528 LERAAQQIKA
+528 LKRAAEQIKA

-577 TANKK
+577 TANKR
-582 AIEAGIRVYNRTNGK
+582 AIEAGIKVYNRTNGK

-602 ADAGSRISNIDLAA
+602 ADAGSRISYIDLAA
-616 ANDAIVIALC
+616 ANDAICIALC
-626 SADGIAKDNDERM
+626 SADGIAKDNEERM
-639 HHCHTMLDRG
+639 MHCHHMLERG
-649 MALGMEAED
+649 LCLGMEATD

-700 NGAPKTLRP
+700 NGAPKNVRP

-754 PAPIIRGWVQ
+754 SYLDA
-764 PHSRSMEKMRE
+764 
-775 NAEKARIFPMPRWLS
+775 
-790 TGECRCPA
+790 
-798 FHPAPLPGRGRFPD
+798 
-812 LSLRALRSKA
+812 
-822 RQSRSTGRNTGKPPA
+822 
-837 DTEYS
+837 